1 MLSRSCPI
9 PLPSTMNLTAWN
21 EGGDGRGWKGMGG
34 DGRGWE
40 AMGRQMGAMTMGHRH
55 SSVVHLFC

>member
-1 MLSRSCPI
+1 MREG
-9 PLPSTMNLTAWN
+9 M
-21 EGGDGRGWKGMGG
+21 GGDGRGWEGMGG

>member
-9 PLPSTMNLTAWN
+9 PLPSTMSLTAWN

-34 DGRGWE
+34 DGRGWKG
-40 AMGRQMGAMTMGHRH
+40 MGGDGKADGSNDYGT
-55 SSVVHLFC
+55 